1 MVNQN
6 RNTFAACMVALG
18 DADAVVTGLT
28 RSFAVCFEEI
38 AAVLPPKDG
47 ETAMGLTTIVARDRT
62 VLMADT
68 HVHEVPTSEELADI
82 ACSAANAA
90 KRMGYEPKVALLSYS
105 NFGNPNWDSA
115 ERVRSAVRILDSRK
129 VDFEYDGDMT
139 ADVALDDELRKRL
152 YPFARLSGP
161 ANVLVMPALQSAN
174 ISAKLLKTLGGANVI
189 GPSLMGLAKSAQI
202 VPMGATV
209 SEIVNL
215 AALAAHA
222 AED

>member
-1 MVNQN
+1 
-6 RNTFAACMVALG
+6 
-18 DADAVVTGLT
+18 
-28 RSFAVCFEEI
+28 
-38 AAVLPPKDG
+38 
-47 ETAMGLTTIVARDRT
+47 
-62 VLMADT
+62 
-68 HVHEVPTSEELADI
+68 
-82 ACSAANAA
+82 
-90 KRMGYEPKVALLSYS
+90 LLSYS

-152 YPFARLSGP
+152 YPFARLTGP

>member
-1 MVNQN
+1 
-6 RNTFAACMVALG
+6 
-18 DADAVVTGLT
+18 
-28 RSFAVCFEEI
+28 
-38 AAVLPPKDG
+38 
-47 ETAMGLTTIVARDRT
+47 
-62 VLMADT
+62 
-68 HVHEVPTSEELADI
+68 
-82 ACSAANAA
+82 
-90 KRMGYEPKVALLSYS
+90 
-105 NFGNPNWDSA
+105 
-115 ERVRSAVRILDSRK
+115 VRILDSRK